1 MKDLFQVIRRPVVT
15 EKGERLSL
23 QQNQVVFEVDRRA
36 TKHDIQRAVE
46 KIFNVKVVKVRTLRL
61 AGKRRRVMRGYAL
74 KKPSWKK
81 AVVTLAEGN
90 RIDFYEAVK
99 A

>member
-1 MKDLFQVIRRPVVT
+1 MKELFQVIRRPVVT
-15 EKGERLSL
+15 EKSNRLAE
-23 QQNQVVFEVDRRA
+23 QENQVIFEVDRRA
-36 TKHDIQRAVE
+36 TKHEIQRAVE

-61 AGKRRRVMRGYAL
+61 AAKRRRTMRGYAV

-81 AVVTLAEGN
+81 AVVTLAEGH